1 MQSKFFPN
9 LRPSPFVF
17 LLLGLFFTQ
26 KSLAQWFLS
35 GTWTPEKSL
44 ITYKVFHP
52 MHDVEVDSKDL
63 RGQVLCEDKRCHFQF
78 KIANSSFR
86 SAEKERDRELL
97 VRTQSKSFPDI
108 EISGDVQEW
117 KDKELFADIQINWA
131 GAQKKLTR
139 QSFQYEKNF
148 STMDLKFKIPLLLS
162 DFKITPPSLLG
173 ISIQNEIQ
181 VQGKIQFKKKGI

>member
-97 VRTQSKSFPDI
+97 VRTQSQSFPDI

-117 KDKELFADIQINWA
+117 KDKELLLTFRST
-131 GAQKKLTR
+131 GPGLKKNL
-139 QSFQYEKNF
+139 QGNLF
-148 STMDLKFKIPLLLS
+148 SM
-162 DFKITPPSLLG
+162 
-173 ISIQNEIQ
+173 
-181 VQGKIQFKKKGI
+181 KKTFPQWI

>member
-86 SAEKERDRELL
+86 SAEKKETVNFLFAL
-97 VRTQSKSFPDI
+97 NPNHFQISKS
-108 EISGDVQEW
+108 QETS
-117 KDKELFADIQINWA
+117 KNGK
-131 GAQKKLTR
+131 T
-139 QSFQYEKNF
+139 KNF
-148 STMDLKFKIPLLLS
+148 LLTFRSTGPGLKKNL
-162 DFKITPPSLLG
+162 
-173 ISIQNEIQ
+173 
-181 VQGKIQFKKKGI
+181 QGNLFSMKKTFPQWI